1 MERKERELNTA
12 RRAHRESSSKS
23 RTRDHRKLS
32 QKKLSQ
38 KKLSQ
43 REAEHGEAQKSANRL
58 LSFTIIAGTGEIVKC
73 EGLDANGSRHELSER
88 DKAALAKEAWLSLE
102 EVLSRAF
109 EAGMSCVL
117 DDADGQG
124 LPNAAEEPEED
135 AELRRLLLTRLIE
148 RSAARDLFRPDV
160 LSRVIFETL
169 IEHSRNSRS
178 KAVGGAPGAGL
189 Q

>member
-1 MERKERELNTA
+1 MERREREMNAA
-12 RRAHRESSSKS
+12 RRPHRASSSKHK
-23 RTRDHRKLS
+23 TRDH
-32 QKKLSQ
+32 

-43 REAEHGEAQKSANRL
+43 RESETNGTQETANRL
-58 LSFTIIAGTGEIVKC
+58 LAFTIVAGTGEIVKC
-73 EGLDANGSRHELSER
+73 EGLDANGDRYELSEAE
-88 DKAALAKEAWLSLE
+88 KSALAKEARLSLE

-117 DDADGQG
+117 DDADGEG
-124 LPNAAEEPEED
+124 LQSAAEEPEEDED

-148 RSAARDLFRPDV
+148 RSAARHLFRRDV

-169 IEHSRNSRS
+169 IEHSRSSRS
-178 KAVGGAPGAGL
+178 KPAGGTPGAGL

>member
-1 MERKERELNTA
+1 MERKEREMHTA
-12 RRAHRESSSKS
+12 RRPHRESSNRQK
-23 RTRDHRKLS
+23 TRNH
-32 QKKLSQ
+32 

-43 REAEHGEAQKSANRL
+43 RESETNGKHESENRL
-58 LSFTIIAGTGEIVKC
+58 LAFTIVAGTGEIVKC
-73 EGLDANGSRHELSER
+73 EGLDANGDRYELSE
-88 DKAALAKEAWLSLE
+88 DEKASLAKEARLSLE

-117 DDADGQG
+117 DDENGEG
-124 LPNAAEEPEED
+124 LQNAAEESEED

-148 RSAARDLFRPDV
+148 RSAARHLFRRDV

-169 IEHSRNSRS
+169 IEHSRSS
-178 KAVGGAPGAGL
+178 HSSAVGGTPGAGL

>member
-1 MERKERELNTA
+1 MERKERETNA
-12 RRAHRESSSKS
+12 VRRPHRQSSNKHK
-23 RTRDHRKLS
+23 TRDH
-32 QKKLSQ
+32 KKLSH
-38 KKLSQ
+38 
-43 REAEHGEAQKSANRL
+43 REPQTNEMPESAKRL
-58 LSFTIIAGTGEIVKC
+58 LAFTIVAGTGEIVKC
-73 EGLDANGSRHELSER
+73 EGLDANGDRYELSEGE
-88 DKAALAKEAWLSLE
+88 KAALAKEARLSLE

-117 DDADGQG
+117 DDEDGEGAQ
-124 LPNAAEEPEED
+124 NATEEPEED

-148 RSAARDLFRPDV
+148 RSAARHLFRRDV

-178 KAVGGAPGAGL
+178 KTVGGTPGAGL

>member
-1 MERKERELNTA
+1 MERKEREMNPA
-12 RRAHRESSSKS
+12 RRPHRESSDRHK
-23 RTRDHRKLS
+23 TRNH
-32 QKKLSQ
+32 

-43 REAEHGEAQKSANRL
+43 RQSKTNGNESANRL
-58 LSFTIIAGTGEIVKC
+58 LAFTIVAGTGEIVKC
-73 EGLDANGSRHELSER
+73 EGLDANGERYELSE
-88 DKAALAKEAWLSLE
+88 DEKAALAKEARLSLE

-117 DDADGQG
+117 DDEDEEG
-124 LPNAAEEPEED
+124 LQNPAEEPEED

-148 RSAARDLFRPDV
+148 RSAARHLFRRDV

-169 IEHSRNSRS
+169 IEHSRSSGS
-178 KAVGGAPGAGL
+178 KAAGGTPGAGL